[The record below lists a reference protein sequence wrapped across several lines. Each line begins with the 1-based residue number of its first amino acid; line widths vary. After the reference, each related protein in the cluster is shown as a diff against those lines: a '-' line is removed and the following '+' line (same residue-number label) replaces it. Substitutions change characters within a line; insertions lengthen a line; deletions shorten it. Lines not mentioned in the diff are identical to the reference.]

1 MRPVSVDGVEELVGC
16 ARLKARRVGPR
27 FFAQTGVL
35 LDNLLTSGVV
45 IRKVWKEGVP
55 YVLTLGSWLGC
66 RLGRRGI
73 IIVGFV
79 VVVVALRGRCC
90 RRRRSRRRCR
100 DRPVG
105 CGSRGII
112 AVGKGGW
119 VNRPPVESVAV
130 ACYDG
135 K

>member
-1 MRPVSVDGVEELVGC
+1 MRPVSIDGVEELVGWPRLE
-16 ARLKARRVGPR
+16 ARLVGPR
-27 FFAQTGVL
+27 FFAQNGAL
-35 LDNLLTSGVV
+35 LGNLMTSGVV
-45 IRKVWKEGVP
+45 IWKVWKEGVP
-55 YVLTLGSWLGC
+55 YVLRLGSWLGC

-79 VVVVALRGRCC
+79 VVVIVALGGRCC

-112 AVGKGGW
+112 AVGNGGL
-119 VNRPPVESVAV
+119 
-130 ACYDG
+130 G
-135 K
+135 Q